1 MVAFWMVIVFIGPS
15 ISPYHEADILDE
27 ALFIKPGS
35 DDPYPATDFQPPS
48 KVVWLGSD
56 YLGRDTLSRTLFG
69 ARTTIGI
76 SLASTLLAYVVG
88 ITLGIAAA
96 VGGTLMDSTLSRV
109 NDAFLSI
116 PSIMMALVVIAAI
129 GSTIP
134 ILIILTGL
142 IYATT
147 VFRIARSLGLE
158 VVVSDFVEAAR
169 VRGEGLWWIITRE
182 VLPNVAMPMA
192 TDFGLR
198 FVYVILFIS
207 SLSFLGLGVQPAAV
221 GLGQHGQ
228 GESRRASLRF
238 HRAARAGAC
247 HRHLDDRDQ
256 PHRRRRL
263 RPRRRPAGQEDDL
276 MPALLEV
283 DRLKIDARKDDDS
296 LSPIVKSVSFNVE
309 RGEVMA
315 LIGESGSGKT
325 TIALSALGYAKP
337 GLEFTSGEVRLDGR
351 DVISMPPDEQRA
363 LRGQRVAY
371 LAQSAAAT
379 FNPALTIGEQVT
391 ESPILHGQLSRE
403 EAERRAEELYRALEL
418 PDPERLGRRYPH
430 QVSGG
435 QLQRLMAAMA
445 LCGNPDLLILDEP
458 TTALDVTTQIE
469 VLKAFKS
476 VIQQEGAAAIYVTHD
491 LSVVAQIADHIV
503 VLYAGDI
510 QERGTA
516 DQIINR
522 PSHDYTRRLM
532 AAVRPPPA
540 AGQGEETS
548 DAHRREAPAL
558 EMKNVTAGYGR
569 GAAAV
574 KVLRDVNVT
583 IQRGHTVGVIGESG
597 CGKSTLAR
605 VMSGLLPA
613 GEGEVLLDGQA
624 LQPSLRQRARSEL
637 QKVQFVF
644 QMADTALNPR
654 QRIDHIL
661 GRPLE
666 FYLGLKG
673 AEKRARIG
681 ELLHMVE
688 LPPEFAGRY
697 PEELS
702 GGQKQ
707 RVNLARA
714 LAASPEV
721 LLCDEVISALDTI
734 VGANVI
740 ELLERLRKQTG
751 VSFVFISHDLSTI
764 ASFADQVVVLYA
776 GRVVEQGRTDQVL
789 SPPYHPYTR
798 LLIASVPELRIGW
811 LEETMQTQEAQAGID
826 RVVKLVEV
834 GCPFFDR
841 CPISIE
847 GTCDRETPPIRTL
860 GRGHAI
866 ECHRSEAEFV
876 AAS

>member
-1 MVAFWMVIVFIGPS
+1 
-15 ISPYHEADILDE
+15 
-27 ALFIKPGS
+27 
-35 DDPYPATDFQPPS
+35 
-48 KVVWLGSD
+48 
-56 YLGRDTLSRTLFG
+56 
-69 ARTTIGI
+69 
-76 SLASTLLAYVVG
+76 
-88 ITLGIAAA
+88 
-96 VGGTLMDSTLSRV
+96 
-109 NDAFLSI
+109 
-116 PSIMMALVVIAAI
+116 
-129 GSTIP
+129 
-134 ILIILTGL
+134 
-142 IYATT
+142 
-147 VFRIARSLGLE
+147 
-158 VVVSDFVEAAR
+158 
-169 VRGEGLWWIITRE
+169 
-182 VLPNVAMPMA
+182 
-192 TDFGLR
+192 
-198 FVYVILFIS
+198 
-207 SLSFLGLGVQPAAV
+207 
-221 GLGQHGQ
+221 
-228 GESRRASLRF
+228 
-238 HRAARAGAC
+238 
-247 HRHLDDRDQ
+247 
-256 PHRRRRL
+256 
-263 RPRRRPAGQEDDL
+263 

-283 DRLKIDARKDDDS
+283 DRLQIDARKDDDS
-296 LSPIVKSVSFNVE
+296 LSPIVKGVSFKVE
-309 RGEVMA
+309 RGEVVA

-337 GLEFTSGEVRLDGR
+337 GLEFTGGEVRLHGR
-351 DVISMPPDEQRA
+351 DVISMPPNEQRA

-403 EAERRAEELYRALEL
+403 EADRRAEELYRALEL
-418 PDPERLGRRYPH
+418 PDPDRLGKRYPH

-445 LCGNPDLLILDEP
+445 LCGKPDLLILDEP

-476 VIQQEGAAAIYVTHD
+476 VIKQEGAAAVYVTHD

-510 QERGTA
+510 QEQGTA
-516 DQIINR
+516 HQIINR
-522 PSHDYTRRLM
+522 PGHDYTRRLM

-540 AGQGEETS
+540 AGQGDETS
-548 DAHRREAPAL
+548 DAHRRAAPAL
-558 EMKNVTAGYGR
+558 EVRGVAASYGR
-569 GAAAV
+569 GASAV
-574 KVLRDVNVT
+574 RVLSDVNMSV
-583 IQRGHTVGVIGESG
+583 QRGHTVGVIGESG

-613 GEGEVLLDGQA
+613 REGNVLLDGQT
-624 LQPSLRQRARSEL
+624 LRPSLRQRRRSEL

-673 AEKRARIG
+673 AEKRKRIG

-688 LPPEFAGRY
+688 LPAEFAGRY

-740 ELLERLRKQTG
+740 ELLKRLRKQTG

-764 ASFADQVVVLYA
+764 ASFADEIVVLYA
-776 GRVVEQGRTDQVL
+776 GRVVEQGKTDLVL

-798 LLIASVPELRIGW
+798 LLIASVPELRVGW

-826 RVVKLVEV
+826 RVVTLTEI

-841 CPISIE
+841 CPLAIE
-847 GTCDRETPPIRTL
+847 GTCDRETPPIRDF
-860 GRGHAI
+860 GGGHTI
-866 ECHRSEAEFV
+866 ECHRSKEEFV
-876 AAS
+876 GAS

>member
-1 MVAFWMVIVFIGPS
+1 
-15 ISPYHEADILDE
+15 
-27 ALFIKPGS
+27 
-35 DDPYPATDFQPPS
+35 
-48 KVVWLGSD
+48 
-56 YLGRDTLSRTLFG
+56 
-69 ARTTIGI
+69 
-76 SLASTLLAYVVG
+76 
-88 ITLGIAAA
+88 
-96 VGGTLMDSTLSRV
+96 
-109 NDAFLSI
+109 
-116 PSIMMALVVIAAI
+116 
-129 GSTIP
+129 
-134 ILIILTGL
+134 
-142 IYATT
+142 
-147 VFRIARSLGLE
+147 
-158 VVVSDFVEAAR
+158 
-169 VRGEGLWWIITRE
+169 
-182 VLPNVAMPMA
+182 
-192 TDFGLR
+192 
-198 FVYVILFIS
+198 
-207 SLSFLGLGVQPAAV
+207 
-221 GLGQHGQ
+221 
-228 GESRRASLRF
+228 
-238 HRAARAGAC
+238 
-247 HRHLDDRDQ
+247 
-256 PHRRRRL
+256 
-263 RPRRRPAGQEDDL
+263 

-283 DRLKIDARKDDDS
+283 DRLKIDARGDDGG
-296 LSPIVKSVSFNVE
+296 LTPIVKGVSFSVK
-309 RGEVMA
+309 RGEVVA

-337 GLEFTSGEVRLDGR
+337 GLEFTGGEVRLDGR

-391 ESPILHGQLSRE
+391 ESPVLHGQLSRE
-403 EAERRAEELYRALEL
+403 QADLRAEELYRALEL
-418 PDPERLGRRYPH
+418 PDPDRLGKRYPH

-445 LCGNPDLLILDEP
+445 LCGKPDLLILDEP

-476 VIQQEGAAAIYVTHD
+476 VIRQEGSAAIYVTHD

-503 VLYAGDI
+503 VLYAGDV
-510 QERGTA
+510 QEHGTA
-516 DQIINR
+516 DKVINR

-540 AGQGEETS
+540 AGQGDESS
-548 DAHRREAPAL
+548 DAHERDAPAL
-558 EMKNVTAGYGR
+558 EVKNVTAGYGKGR
-569 GAAAV
+569 GGAPAL
-574 KVLRDVNVT
+574 KVLRDINVSV
-583 IQRGHTVGVIGESG
+583 QRGHTVGVIGESG

-613 GEGEVLLDGQA
+613 SEGEVLLDGDR
-624 LQPSLRQRARSEL
+624 LQPSLHQRDRGEL

-661 GRPLE
+661 GRPIE

-673 AEKRARIG
+673 EEKRRRIG

-688 LPPEFAGRY
+688 LPQEFAGRY

-740 ELLERLRKQTG
+740 ELLKRLRKQTG

-764 ASFADQVVVLYA
+764 ASFADEIVVLYA
-776 GRVVEQGRTDQVL
+776 GRVVEQGPTDRVL

-798 LLIASVPELRIGW
+798 LLISSVPELRIGW
-811 LEETMQTQEAQAGID
+811 LEEAMETQEAKAGID
-826 RVVKLVEV
+826 RVVKLTEI

-841 CPISIE
+841 CPLAVE
-847 GTCDRETPPIRTL
+847 GTCDREDPPIRRL
-860 GRGHAI
+860 GDGHAI
-866 ECHRSEAEFV
+866 ECHRSEREFMH
-876 AAS
+876 

>member
-1 MVAFWMVIVFIGPS
+1 
-15 ISPYHEADILDE
+15 
-27 ALFIKPGS
+27 
-35 DDPYPATDFQPPS
+35 
-48 KVVWLGSD
+48 
-56 YLGRDTLSRTLFG
+56 
-69 ARTTIGI
+69 
-76 SLASTLLAYVVG
+76 
-88 ITLGIAAA
+88 
-96 VGGTLMDSTLSRV
+96 
-109 NDAFLSI
+109 
-116 PSIMMALVVIAAI
+116 
-129 GSTIP
+129 
-134 ILIILTGL
+134 
-142 IYATT
+142 
-147 VFRIARSLGLE
+147 
-158 VVVSDFVEAAR
+158 
-169 VRGEGLWWIITRE
+169 
-182 VLPNVAMPMA
+182 
-192 TDFGLR
+192 
-198 FVYVILFIS
+198 
-207 SLSFLGLGVQPAAV
+207 
-221 GLGQHGQ
+221 
-228 GESRRASLRF
+228 
-238 HRAARAGAC
+238 
-247 HRHLDDRDQ
+247 
-256 PHRRRRL
+256 
-263 RPRRRPAGQEDDL
+263 

-296 LSPIVKSVSFNVE
+296 LSPIVKSVSFNVQ
-309 RGEVMA
+309 RGEVVA

-325 TIALSALGYAKP
+325 TIALSALGYCKP
-337 GLEFTSGEVRLDGR
+337 GLEFTGGEVRLHGR

-391 ESPILHGQLSRE
+391 ESPVLHGQLSRE
-403 EAERRAEELYRALEL
+403 KADIRAEELYRALEL
-418 PDPERLGRRYPH
+418 PDPDRLGKRYPH

-445 LCGNPDLLILDEP
+445 LCGKPDLLVLDEP

-476 VIQQEGAAAIYVTHD
+476 VIKQEGAAAIYVTHD

-510 QERGTA
+510 QEQGTA

-522 PSHDYTRRLM
+522 PGHDYTRRLM

-540 AGQGEETS
+540 AGQGDESLDE
-548 DAHRREAPAL
+548 HRREAPAL
-558 EMKNVTAGYGR
+558 EVRNVTAGYGR
-569 GAAAV
+569 GASAIR
-574 KVLRDVNVT
+574 VLSDVNVSV
-583 IQRGHTVGVIGESG
+583 QRGHTVGVIGESG

-613 GEGEVLLDGQA
+613 REGEVLLDGDR
-624 LQPSLRQRARSEL
+624 LPPSLRRRRRSEL
-637 QKVQFVF
+637 QKIQFVF

-666 FYLGLKG
+666 FYLGLRG
-673 AEKRARIG
+673 AQKRKRLA
-681 ELLHMVE
+681 ELLDMVE
-688 LPPEFAGRY
+688 LPVEFAGRY

-740 ELLERLRKQTG
+740 ELLKRLRRQTG

-764 ASFADQVVVLYA
+764 ASFADEIVVLYA
-776 GRVVEQGRTDQVL
+776 GRVVEQGKTDHVL

-826 RVVKLVEV
+826 RVVTLTEV

-841 CPISIE
+841 CPLAIE
-847 GTCDRETPPIRTL
+847 GTCDRETPPIRDL
-860 GRGHAI
+860 GGGHTI
-866 ECHRSEAEFV
+866 ECHRSQEEFA

>member
-1 MVAFWMVIVFIGPS
+1 
-15 ISPYHEADILDE
+15 
-27 ALFIKPGS
+27 
-35 DDPYPATDFQPPS
+35 
-48 KVVWLGSD
+48 
-56 YLGRDTLSRTLFG
+56 
-69 ARTTIGI
+69 
-76 SLASTLLAYVVG
+76 
-88 ITLGIAAA
+88 
-96 VGGTLMDSTLSRV
+96 
-109 NDAFLSI
+109 
-116 PSIMMALVVIAAI
+116 
-129 GSTIP
+129 
-134 ILIILTGL
+134 
-142 IYATT
+142 
-147 VFRIARSLGLE
+147 
-158 VVVSDFVEAAR
+158 
-169 VRGEGLWWIITRE
+169 
-182 VLPNVAMPMA
+182 
-192 TDFGLR
+192 
-198 FVYVILFIS
+198 
-207 SLSFLGLGVQPAAV
+207 
-221 GLGQHGQ
+221 
-228 GESRRASLRF
+228 
-238 HRAARAGAC
+238 
-247 HRHLDDRDQ
+247 
-256 PHRRRRL
+256 
-263 RPRRRPAGQEDDL
+263 

-283 DRLKIDARKDDDS
+283 DRLKIDARGDDGG
-296 LSPIVKSVSFNVE
+296 LTPIVKGVSFSVK
-309 RGEVMA
+309 RGEVVA

-337 GLEFTSGEVRLDGR
+337 GLEFTGGEVRLDGR

-391 ESPILHGQLSRE
+391 ESPVLHGQLSRE
-403 EAERRAEELYRALEL
+403 QADLRAEELYRALEL
-418 PDPERLGRRYPH
+418 PDPDRLGKRYPH

-445 LCGNPDLLILDEP
+445 LCGKPDLLILDEP

-476 VIQQEGAAAIYVTHD
+476 VIRQEGSAAIYVTHD
-491 LSVVAQIADHIV
+491 LSVVAQIADHII
-503 VLYAGDI
+503 VLYAGDV
-510 QERGTA
+510 QEHGTA
-516 DQIINR
+516 DKVINR

-540 AGQGEETS
+540 AGQGDESS
-548 DAHRREAPAL
+548 DAHERDAPAL
-558 EMKNVTAGYGR
+558 EVKNVTAGYGKGR
-569 GAAAV
+569 GGAPV
-574 KVLRDVNVT
+574 LKVLRDINVSV
-583 IQRGHTVGVIGESG
+583 QRGHTVGVIGESG

-613 GEGEVLLDGQA
+613 SEGEVLLDGDR
-624 LQPSLRQRARSEL
+624 LQPSLHQRARGEL

-661 GRPLE
+661 GRPIE

-673 AEKRARIG
+673 EEKRRRIG

-740 ELLERLRKQTG
+740 ELLKRLRKQTG

-764 ASFADQVVVLYA
+764 ASFADEIVVLYA
-776 GRVVEQGRTDQVL
+776 GRVVEQGPTDRVL

-798 LLIASVPELRIGW
+798 LLISSVPELRIGW
-811 LEETMQTQEAQAGID
+811 LEEAMETQEAKAGID
-826 RVVKLVEV
+826 RVVKLTEI

-841 CPISIE
+841 CPLAVE
-847 GTCDRETPPIRTL
+847 GTCDREDPPIRRL
-860 GRGHAI
+860 GDGHAI
-866 ECHRSEAEFV
+866 ECHRSEREFMH
-876 AAS
+876 